1 MKENKII
8 ITGGG
13 GFVGRNLIRVMI
25 KEGFKPENIVVIDKD
40 NLNFIKKY
48 KVKIVVADLS
58 EKGKW
63 MNEFKNTD
71 VVINLAA
78 QISSPDYEPFKKN
91 NIESTKNIVEAMKK
105 IHY

>member
-40 NLNFIKKY
+40 
-48 KVKIVVADLS
+48 
-58 EKGKW
+58 
-63 MNEFKNTD
+63 
-71 VVINLAA
+71 
-78 QISSPDYEPFKKN
+78 
-91 NIESTKNIVEAMKK
+91 
-105 IHY
+105 